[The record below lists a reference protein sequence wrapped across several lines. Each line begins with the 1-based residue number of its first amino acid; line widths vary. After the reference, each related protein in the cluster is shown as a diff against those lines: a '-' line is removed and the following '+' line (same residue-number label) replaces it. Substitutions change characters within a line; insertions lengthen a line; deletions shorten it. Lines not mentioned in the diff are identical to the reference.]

1 MDIRAFAL
9 FEDLNVPLIPYYM
22 NGRNTPVMFN
32 NILGP
37 PMDLSEYDP
46 YKFSVTNGGMVP
58 DEYEAIL
65 FCYMSEALIFEARY
79 VAIGVQKILQQASA
93 PYLQLLRADFE
104 QGFKKLM
111 EVDDYSIREYLR
123 VYM

>member
-1 MDIRAFAL
+1 
-9 FEDLNVPLIPYYM
+9 V
-22 NGRNTPVMFN
+22 
-32 NILGP
+32 
-37 PMDLSEYDP
+37 
-46 YKFSVTNGGMVP
+46 VP

-65 FCYMSEALIFEARY
+65 FSYTSGVLIFEARY

-93 PYLQLLRADFE
+93 PYLQLLREDFE